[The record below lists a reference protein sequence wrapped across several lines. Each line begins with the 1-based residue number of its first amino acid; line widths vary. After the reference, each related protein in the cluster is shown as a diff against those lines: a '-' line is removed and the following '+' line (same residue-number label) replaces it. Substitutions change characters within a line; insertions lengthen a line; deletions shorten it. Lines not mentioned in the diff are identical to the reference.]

1 MSLWERTW
9 QPLPLLCSPMFW
21 ITTPP
26 SESSHSVQTFINIKV
41 ISLKRFFLI
50 YILFCHRGAPLI
62 SDNILSMGLRCW
74 QETNSQG
81 WQKLGMCCKEVV
93 SHTPP
98 ENPPHPFPLHSPIP
112 IPSEGCF
119 CWIIDAKVLLIR
131 KKETSNHLTEKKA
144 GWEGVCRWIKCLE
157 NAAKGRINQSPPP
170 ISVLTFSVFLL
181 YNPSSIILPCV
192 CCCVYAQI
200 CVSTRGPSRPRKIS
214 GNEHKVRNP
223 NISLAQIIL
232 R

>member
-1 MSLWERTW
+1 
-9 QPLPLLCSPMFW
+9 MFW

-81 WQKLGMCCKEVV
+81 WQQLGMCCKEVV

-170 ISVLTFSVFLL
+170 FLFSHFLFSFSTTPP
-181 YNPSSIILPCV
+181 PSSFHV
-192 CCCVYAQI
+192 CAAVCMHKYVCLHVAHQDLVKFREMSTKSEIQI
-200 CVSTRGPSRPRKIS
+200 F
-214 GNEHKVRNP
+214 
-223 NISLAQIIL
+223 L
-232 R
+232 

>member
-9 QPLPLLCSPMFW
+9 QPLDFISFPNNYFRGSPRGTFLYSALPCFGSQRHQVSLPNLFKHLS
-21 ITTPP
+21 I
-26 SESSHSVQTFINIKV
+26 SKSSH
-41 ISLKRFFLI
+41 LKGFFLI

-98 ENPPHPFPLHSPIP
+98 EKPPHPFPLHSPIP

-131 KKETSNHLTEKKA
+131 KKETSNHLAEKNA
-144 GWEGVCRWIKCLE
+144 GWEGVRRLIKCLE
-157 NAAKGRINQSPPP
+157 NAAKGRINQSHPHFCSHVFCFPSLRP
-170 ISVLTFSVFLL
+170 LLHHPSMCVLLRACT
-181 YNPSSIILPCV
+181 NM
-192 CCCVYAQI
+192 CVYTWPI
-200 CVSTRGPSRPRKIS
+200 KTS
-214 GNEHKVRNP
+214 
-223 NISLAQIIL
+223 
-232 R
+232 